1 MPSMGK
7 PQNWELTQVL
17 QLTVGV
23 ELNSKSR
30 QLESRAHL
38 CCHAS
43 LMSPCRSPGLTITLA
58 TPRSSS
64 HWISTDKYYSLL
76 VHSAQLLLR
85 ECKGAGPDSLSKHTR
100 LQVTT
105 FPSSLRL
112 KQSKSTIYCGWKGVG
127 KDATWYL
134 QQDSQFPRG
143 RSKILF
149 LSVLHY
155 RWHLKGPGKYTEG
168 DEWASH
174 ILGGRTESMPGQE
187 LDLKPKVT
195 FKLWT

>member
-1 MPSMGK
+1 MIKSSLRSCSL
-7 PQNWELTQVL
+7 QWARNWNLNPDNLKTELTCAPTPLWYHPAGLLGLPSPWQPPAAPPIGYP
-17 QLTVGV
+17 LT
-23 ELNSKSR
+23 
-30 QLESRAHL
+30 
-38 CCHAS
+38 
-43 LMSPCRSPGLTITLA
+43 
-58 TPRSSS
+58 
-64 HWISTDKYYSLL
+64 STTLL
-76 VHSAQLLLR
+76 VHSTQLLLR
-85 ECKGAGPDSLSKHTR
+85 ESKGAGPDSLSKHIR

-105 FPSSLRL
+105 LRSSLRL
-112 KQSKSTIYCGWKGVG
+112 KQSKATIYYGWKGMV

-155 RWHLKGPGKYTEG
+155 KWHLKGPGKYTEG
-168 DEWASH
+168 DEWVSH
-174 ILGGRTESMPGQE
+174 ILGGRPESTPGHE

>member
-17 QLTVGV
+17 QLIVGV
-23 ELNSKSR
+23 ELKSKSR
-30 QLESRAHL
+30 HLESRAHL
-38 CCHAS
+38 CSHAS

-64 HWISTDKYYSLL
+64 HWLSTDKYYSSGPLSST
-76 VHSAQLLLR
+76 VAEGER
-85 ECKGAGPDSLSKHTR
+85 KGAGPDSLSKHIR

-105 FPSSLRL
+105 FRSSLRL

-134 QQDSQFPRG
+134 QQDSQFPRR
-143 RSKILF
+143 RSKLRF

-174 ILGGRTESMPGQE
+174 ILGGGPESVIGHE
-187 LDLKPKVT
+187 LDLKPKVP